1 MEFLEIKIELKGAQ
15 YLSKK
20 NCECG
25 YRKLFLHSL
34 YKIYFTNSDFRQWSK
49 DKNKWSGSSV
59 PKKTKSMIS
68 LFYVDSRKIT

>member
-34 YKIYFTNSDFRQWSK
+34 YKIYFTNNDFRQWSK
-49 DKNKWSGSSV
+49 DKINGLV
-59 PKKTKSMIS
+59 
-68 LFYVDSRKIT
+68 VQSRRKRNL